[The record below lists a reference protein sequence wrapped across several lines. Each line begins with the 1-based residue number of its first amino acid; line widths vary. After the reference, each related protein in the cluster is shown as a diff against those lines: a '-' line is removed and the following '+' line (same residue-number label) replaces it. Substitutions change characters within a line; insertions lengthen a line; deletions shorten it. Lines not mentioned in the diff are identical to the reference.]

1 ALSADGAPDAV
12 LLTDALRR
20 VEEAFDKT
28 GRPHGIESLTQLLM
42 ETLTAETQRAT
53 AASAR
58 LEQVRARSL
67 TTSRLFDALWALCAL
82 AGAIV
87 AAVLVRRHQQ
97 LQEHTHRLE
106 RERAAE
112 LEQFSGRVA
121 HDIVGSLSTVSV
133 GLHVLSRSV
142 SGDAHATEAAGLMR
156 RSLSRVTLIVEELFR
171 FAQSGARPQDGETAD
186 LGSVLHAIEEE
197 LVPAA
202 AQRGVALTVEP
213 SPGVEV
219 ACAEAAILVAMQNL
233 VRNAIRYV
241 ADAPKKHI
249 VARTT
254 VLRDKVRVS
263 VEDTGPGVPEGME
276 TAIFDPYV
284 RASRTGDGLG
294 LGLATVKR
302 IVESRSGKV
311 GVVSRP
317 DHGATFWI
325 ELPRAMAHALPS

>member
-1 ALSADGAPDAV
+1 
-12 LLTDALRR
+12 
-20 VEEAFDKT
+20 VEESFDET
-28 GRPHGIESLTQLLM
+28 GKPAGIESLTQLLM

-58 LEQVRARSL
+58 LEQVRAQSL
-67 TTSRLFDALWALCAL
+67 RTSRVFNGLWAMFAF
-82 AGAIV
+82 AGAVV

-97 LQEHTHRLE
+97 LQTQMHRIE
-106 RERAAE
+106 QQRAAE

-121 HDIVGSLSTVSV
+121 HDIVGSLSTVSI

-142 SGDAHATEAAGLMR
+142 SDDPQAAEAAGLMR

-171 FAQSGARPQDGETAD
+171 FAQSGARPQDGEIAD
-186 LGSVLHAIEEE
+186 LGTVLHALEEE

-202 AQRGVALTVEP
+202 AQRGVALTIEP
-213 SPGVEV
+213 SPSIEV
-219 ACAEAAILVAMQNL
+219 ACGEAAMLVAMQNL
-233 VRNAIRYV
+233 LRNAIRYV
-241 ADAPKKHI
+241 ADAPQKRI

-276 TAIFDPYV
+276 AAIFDPYV
-284 RASRTGDGLG
+284 RASRKGDGLG

-302 IVESRSGKV
+302 IVESRHGRV
-311 GVVSRP
+311 GVSSRP

-325 ELPRAMAHALPS
+325 ELPRATAHALPS